1 MVSSLR
7 LLLPK
12 PDQTEHKDVPTEI
25 NDDLGTVNFDTISAE
40 ILDQNYVP
48 EGAVDM
54 TPADLDPDYDDDYDD
69 ED

>member
-1 MVSSLR
+1 VI
-7 LLLPK
+7 PK
-12 PDQTEHKDVPTEI
+12 PEQAEHKDAPTEI

-40 ILDQNYVP
+40 ILAQNYVP

-54 TPADLDPDYDDDYDD
+54 TPADLDLDPDYDDDYDD